1 MDDETITFEVI
12 REIHRKERGSPKL
25 VQLPPNFF
33 EAAFNYL
40 KKKRELAKDRKDE
53 LEIRNAE
60 RLIKDIFTIREK
72 KILNFALL
80 YVVTNILPENLT
92 EEERE
97 FFEKLVVLL
106 KSRRDAFFSEKP
118 KEETE
123 VQKIEEEVVQ
133 KKEEK
138 MEEAKK
144 EEIKEKVEEGYVKVK
159 FKEEIPQFVGI
170 DEKVYGPF
178 SPGDIAVLPKE
189 NAELFVN
196 AEMAEILS

>member
-1 MDDETITFEVI
+1 MDDETITFELI

-33 EAAFNYL
+33 GAAFKYL
-40 KKKRELAKDRKDE
+40 EKKRELAKDRKDE

-60 RLIKDIFTIREK
+60 RLIRDIFTIREK
-72 KILNFALL
+72 KLLNFALL

-92 EEERE
+92 EEEKE

-106 KSRRDAFFSEKP
+106 KSRRDAFFSGKP
-118 KEETE
+118 KEEAK
-123 VQKIEEEVVQ
+123 VA
-133 KKEEK
+133 K
-138 MEEAKK
+138 M
-144 EEIKEKVEEGYVKVK
+144 EEIKEVEKVEEVEEEIKEGYVKIR
-159 FKEEIPQFVGI
+159 FREEIPQFVGI

-178 SPGDIAVLPKE
+178 SPGDVAVLPKE